1 MKVLIDSD
9 EIKMTVSE
17 KFTKPNTALGGKSLA
32 DFMLENIL
40 GKLEA
45 YKRIFGVQRLKKIN
59 FETYDVDTEL
69 DQFFARR
76 VEIDKSP
83 APAYCRGFFDE
94 NNNISCSCN
103 HANAKCGTGW
113 WYSAVCTNAHE
124 AFHLYYRKYIY
135 GEDRIVWFDEGM
147 AQFMSGEK
155 DWLLNNE
162 VNLEKAFKK
171 FIDNYIPINNL
182 NERCHGGQDTSD
194 DLIFDR
200 PNVFGGY
207 TASLFI
213 IKYVDEVYGR
223 SYLYEL
229 MKDNK
234 KIREFG
240 EVALEEMIDYFKRK
254 YNIENSKKI

>member
-1 MKVLIDSD
+1 
-9 EIKMTVSE
+9 
-17 KFTKPNTALGGKSLA
+17 
-32 DFMLENIL
+32 
-40 GKLEA
+40 
-45 YKRIFGVQRLKKIN
+45 
-59 FETYDVDTEL
+59 
-69 DQFFARR
+69 
-76 VEIDKSP
+76 
-83 APAYCRGFFDE
+83 
-94 NNNISCSCN
+94 
-103 HANAKCGTGW
+103 
-113 WYSAVCTNAHE
+113 
-124 AFHLYYRKYIY
+124 
-135 GEDRIVWFDEGM
+135 M

-182 NERCHGGQDTSD
+182 NERCHDGQDTSD

-207 TASLFI
+207 IASLLI
-213 IKYVDEVYGR
+213 IKYIDELYGR

-240 EVALEEMIDYFKRK
+240 KVALEEMIDYFKRK
-254 YNIENSKKI
+254 YNIKNSKKI